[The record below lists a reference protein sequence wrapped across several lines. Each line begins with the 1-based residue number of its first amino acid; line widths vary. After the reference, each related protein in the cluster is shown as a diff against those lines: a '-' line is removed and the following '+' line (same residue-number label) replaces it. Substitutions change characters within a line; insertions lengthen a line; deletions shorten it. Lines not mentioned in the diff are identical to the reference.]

1 MRVPPRS
8 VSEEEAP
15 HEPAC
20 PEGRG
25 DTAGPLSRESGREA
39 QAEES
44 ARESEAAESDAAEL
58 LGENAM
64 PAGRLSSRGERAAED
79 MAPSEGLE
87 AYGDDIRGVLAAIRP
102 QHAEPGSEPSAA
114 ASSPVALGPVAPAG
128 DSEKLVAAYGDD
140 IRGALASIRPEA
152 ERAAAAVIAAYGED
166 MRNSLAELRPG
177 AGRAAKTTEPG
188 AEAAAAAQ
196 PAAPEK
202 RYDGGHGPFTF
213 EEFEAY
219 YGAEEASRR
228 WQAAAASGKRWTM
241 CA

>member
-8 VSEEEAP
+8 ASQEEAP

-87 AYGDDIRGVLAAIRP
+87 AYEG
-102 QHAEPGSEPSAA
+102 QSEPC
-114 ASSPVALGPVAPAG
+114 ASVPC
-128 DSEKLVAAYGDD
+128 
-140 IRGALASIRPEA
+140 
-152 ERAAAAVIAAYGED
+152 
-166 MRNSLAELRPG
+166 
-177 AGRAAKTTEPG
+177 TEPQEH
-188 AEAAAAAQ
+188 A
-196 PAAPEK
+196 
-202 RYDGGHGPFTF
+202 HLVFN
-213 EEFEAY
+213 
-219 YGAEEASRR
+219 
-228 WQAAAASGKRWTM
+228 
-241 CA
+241 